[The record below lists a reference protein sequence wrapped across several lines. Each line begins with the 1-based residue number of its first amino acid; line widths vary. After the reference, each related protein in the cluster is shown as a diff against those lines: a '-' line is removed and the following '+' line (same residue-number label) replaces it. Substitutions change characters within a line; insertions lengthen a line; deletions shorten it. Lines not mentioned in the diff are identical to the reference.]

1 MKTMKSN
8 VDRLNA
14 LLGKLA
20 LVSTLLLT
28 SCAVDTESNHQTT
41 TDKIETF
48 NSINGKPNLIVIVAD
63 QMRRSSMEFWQQPE
77 FQGALNTNSD
87 SVITPNLNAL
97 ANNGVVFTDAIA
109 NFPLC
114 SPYRGMLLSGLF
126 PHKNGVTNN
135 TRVGRPEV
143 GLKPDI
149 PTLTSV
155 LRDNGYNTALIGKG
169 HWHNNLPMFDGN
181 NRFVGTTSAPG
192 GHYFQGTRY
201 DTYIPPGKA
210 RHGIEYWYQSLG
222 HNHKN
227 PVVYTNDNDLSGVE
241 EGTPFYP
248 KRYSAVDQA
257 NVIIDY
263 IGNTRAQR
271 DNDKPFAILWTMD
284 PPHSPYSNVSDTD
297 ERIFNTMYRE
307 IPLGLLLNRPNVSIE
322 RAKAAAAIHFSMVT
336 VIDREIGRVLTTL
349 GERNL
354 LNNTLIV
361 FTADHGEMMGSHGKM
376 AKNVYYEE
384 SIGIPLILYFPD
396 KLTPQQDDLLIG
408 VPDIKPTV
416 LGLLGLEH
424 QVPTDLDGTNY
435 APYWQNSSTI
445 ENKPERPKSSLY
457 YGTGNAYGVRTHEYL
472 YVVNSDGNL
481 DALFNNV
488 EDPYQLSPLTLKDI
502 PPEDVTTLQ
511 DELGQ
516 WLTRINHPWALAR
529 KHSQMISYPEE

>member
-1 MKTMKSN
+1 MTSN

-41 TDKIETF
+41 TDKVETF

-87 SVITPNLNAL
+87 PVITPNLNAL
-97 ANNGVVFTDAIA
+97 ADNGVVFTDAIA

-181 NRFVGTTSAPG
+181 NRFVGTTTAPG

-210 RHGIEYWYQSLG
+210 RQGIEYWYQSLG

-227 PVVYTNDNDLSGVE
+227 PVVYTNDTELSGVE
-241 EGTPFYP
+241 EGTPFHP

-271 DNDKPFAILWTMD
+271 DNNKPFAILWTMD
-284 PPHSPYSNVSDTD
+284 PPHSPYNNISDTD

-307 IPLGLLLNRPNVSIE
+307 IPLGLLLNRPNASIE
-322 RAKAAAAIHFSMVT
+322 RAKAAAAIHFSMIT
-336 VIDREIGRVLTTL
+336 LIDREIGRVLTTL
-349 GERNL
+349 EERNL

-396 KLTPQQDDLLIG
+396 KLIPQQDDLLIG

-435 APYWQNSSTI
+435 APYWQNSSNI
-445 ENKPERPKSSLY
+445 DNEPERPKSSLY
-457 YGTGNAYGVRTHEYL
+457 YGTGDAYGVRTHEYL